1 VNRLTCE
8 LVARTILGK
17 PAQTRG
23 GELLYRCAHPERHQ
37 NGDAHP
43 SLSINVQ
50 KDVFLC
56 GPCGVSG
63 KAWQLSAFIA
73 GVDPGDKRNLVG
85 WLRKH
90 GLLNSR
96 PKSVKRGKCDPAAIY
111 EYRDGDGNPVA
122 RKLRFEPG
130 RDGRRK
136 DFSWQRWENSEW
148 IDGLAGVKT
157 PLYRCREIQNEQ
169 MVFYVEGEKAAD
181 AGAKLGLATTTAGGV
196 SCFRP
201 DHAEVLSAKD
211 VAILP
216 DNDTPGQEYAQRV
229 ATMLAGKAR
238 SIRIVEL
245 PDLPEKGDLYEF
257 VERGGAR
264 DELLCLIQKTPG
276 WKPQSFDGAE
286 QLTAIC
292 KFVRRFVS
300 LSESQAVVVS
310 LWVTHTH
317 NVDSADTTP
326 YLAITSAEK
335 QCGKS
340 RLLEVLQTMVA
351 EPWLT
356 GRVTAAVLV
365 RKIDG
370 DKPTLLL
377 DESDAAFGAEK
388 EYAEA
393 LRGILNTGHRRGG
406 VASLC
411 VGKGS
416 SITFKDFTTFCP
428 KAIAGIGKLPD
439 TVADRS
445 IPIRLKRAA
454 PGEIVERFRLRNVM
468 PEAIGLRGKL
478 KTWCTSI
485 AEKLR
490 DARPTLPD
498 ELSDRQQDGVEPLLA
513 IADVAGNGWPEIAR
527 AAVVQLCTDS
537 QNADD
542 SIGVRLLTDIR
553 QILEARDTDKIS
565 STALTDALAA
575 IETSPWGEWSH
586 GKPITAPKL
595 ARLLRPFGVT
605 PHTVRM
611 GSETSKGYDLVDF
624 EDAFRRYLRP
634 PSSSSQSAAPEPSHP
649 SHPNT
654 DLGFCDI
661 SKPSQTQ
668 NVALKER
675 EIANSDAE
683 CDGVTV
689 STSITRMGG
698 LADRHPIE
706 EIL

>member
-1 VNRLTCE
+1 
-8 LVARTILGK
+8 
-17 PAQTRG
+17 
-23 GELLYRCAHPERHQ
+23 
-37 NGDAHP
+37 
-43 SLSINVQ
+43 
-50 KDVFLC
+50 
-56 GPCGVSG
+56 
-63 KAWQLSAFIA
+63 
-73 GVDPGDKRNLVG
+73 
-85 WLRKH
+85 
-90 GLLNSR
+90 
-96 PKSVKRGKCDPAAIY
+96 
-111 EYRDGDGNPVA
+111 
-122 RKLRFEPG
+122 
-130 RDGRRK
+130 
-136 DFSWQRWENSEW
+136 
-148 IDGLAGVKT
+148 
-157 PLYRCREIQNEQ
+157 
-169 MVFYVEGEKAAD
+169 M
-181 AGAKLGLATTTAGGV
+181 
-196 SCFRP
+196 
-201 DHAEVLSAKD
+201 
-211 VAILP
+211 
-216 DNDTPGQEYAQRV
+216 
-229 ATMLAGKAR
+229 
-238 SIRIVEL
+238 EL

-257 VERGGAR
+257 IECGGER
-264 DELLCLIQKTPG
+264 DELLCLIQKTPE
-276 WKPQSFDGAE
+276 WKPPSFDGAE
-286 QLTAIC
+286 LLVAIR

-300 LSESQAVVVS
+300 LSEAQAVVIS
-310 LWVTHTH
+310 LWVAHTH
-317 NVDSADTTP
+317 CIDSADTTP

-340 RLLEVLQTMVA
+340 RLLEVLQIIVA
-351 EPWLT
+351 QPWFT

-370 DKPTLLL
+370 DRPTLLL
-377 DESDAAFGAEK
+377 DESDAAFGGEK

-416 SITFKDFTTFCP
+416 SITYKDFSTFSP

-454 PGEIVERFRLRNVM
+454 PGEIVQRFRLRDIT
-468 PEAIGLRGKL
+468 PEAVDLRGQL
-478 KTWCTSI
+478 QTWCTSI

-490 DARPTLPD
+490 DARPSLPD

-513 IADVAGNGWPEIAR
+513 IADGAGKGWPEIAR
-527 AAVVQLCTDS
+527 AAVVQLCTDTH
-537 QNADD
+537 NADD
-542 SIGVRLLTDIR
+542 SIGVRLLSDIR
-553 QILEARDTDKIS
+553 QVFEACDTDKIQ
-565 STALTDALAA
+565 STTLATALAA

-611 GSETSKGYDLVDF
+611 GSETSKGYELVDF
-624 EDAFRRYLRP
+624 EDAFRRYLRL
-634 PSSSSQSAAPEPSHP
+634 PSSSSQSATPEPSHP

-654 DLGFCDI
+654 DAGFCDI

-668 NVALKER
+668 GVALKEC

-698 LADRHPIE
+698 QADKHPIE
-706 EIL
+706 EFL